1 MDRRTFLEQAIFS
14 NDRRLLP
21 HQVDQAIF
29 AVEQKYSFNASET
42 GTGKFLVALAA
53 RRLIEAEAGHT
64 IKCLYT
70 APKSALGQFEQELT
84 DHDYR
89 TFVLRHGNDAIPD
102 AANTVLVANST
113 MLVTHRNQLR
123 TWQPEL
129 VVLDEASAFKTA
141 QAARTRAVY
150 GDDLSGAGGIIDGVP
165 YVLALS
171 GSFTPGHNGELY
183 PHLRALAPAALAD
196 ERGRLMR
203 RHAFETMFCT
213 FGSRRVPGGREV
225 QVIVGSRN
233 SALLRKR
240 ILPHVTRVNLRDDCP
255 NATAGA
261 ARDGADFARGRAARR
276 GHGPRRHRGR
286 ERPGSRPDAGGG
298 HSRRHR
304 SCA

>member
-1 MDRRTFLEQAIFS
+1 MNRRVFLEQAIFS

-29 AVEQKYSFNASET
+29 AVEQKYSLNASET
-42 GTGKFLVALAA
+42 GSGKFLVALAA
-53 RRLIEAEAGHT
+53 RRLIEAEAGYI

-70 APKSALGQFEQELT
+70 APKSALGQFEQEFT

-150 GDDLSGAGGIIDGVP
+150 GDDLSGAGGIIGNAGAVP
-165 YVLALS
+165 
-171 GSFTPGHNGELY
+171 GPGATITGENTG
-183 PHLRALAPAALAD
+183 APAAAP
-196 ERGRLMR
+196 RSCC
-203 RHAFETMFCT
+203 RH
-213 FGSRRVPGGREV
+213 
-225 QVIVGSRN
+225 RN
-233 SALLRKR
+233 SWL
-240 ILPHVTRVNLRDDCP
+240 T
-255 NATAGA
+255 
-261 ARDGADFARGRAARR
+261 
-276 GHGPRRHRGR
+276 
-286 ERPGSRPDAGGG
+286 
-298 HSRRHR
+298 
-304 SCA
+304 